1 MTLPFKRSIRLS
13 KGLSRKF
20 NVIGLIIVILPI
32 LTFAYMLQ
40 QSDIAL
46 NYTQIIIFS
55 LVLLLIL
62 AGLSILRY
70 VFDSLHMVV
79 EFLGKADQDGDSVS
93 AAIGKDVSDLNK
105 ISASFA
111 TLMERFERATVELD
125 QRIAEL
131 NAVKEMTEV
140 ARETL
145 HVDALLKLVL
155 DKAMQAVGVKNG
167 SVFLVDPAEK
177 QGLRFIAAR
186 PERKMEQ
193 DDGEARDYSLLHSV
207 VSSGQCLIIQ
217 DIESDPRTHRAN
229 DPKYG
234 APSFLSMPI
243 YSRERMI
250 AVLSL
255 ANKERGGVFSERDER
270 ILSIMMGEIGFALEN
285 AILHLQVKDQLAE
298 IKEQNIRLE
307 REIRERRQVDEDLKK
322 ANEALQVSN
331 QNLTRAYEWMRENRD
346 QLRKHFFK
354 EEIGLLVDRDGVIQ
368 SITERVLECTGKS
381 RTELISTDFA
391 ELLDESSRE
400 AFRNELRQS
409 WMGITRN
416 IPIILMS
423 VNEAEKSFE
432 ATLTRFTSEAK
443 REILIILR

>member
-1 MTLPFKRSIRLS
+1 
-13 KGLSRKF
+13 
-20 NVIGLIIVILPI
+20 
-32 LTFAYMLQ
+32 
-40 QSDIAL
+40 
-46 NYTQIIIFS
+46 
-55 LVLLLIL
+55 
-62 AGLSILRY
+62 
-70 VFDSLHMVV
+70 
-79 EFLGKADQDGDSVS
+79 
-93 AAIGKDVSDLNK
+93 
-105 ISASFA
+105 
-111 TLMERFERATVELD
+111 
-125 QRIAEL
+125 
-131 NAVKEMTEV
+131 
-140 ARETL
+140 
-145 HVDALLKLVL
+145 
-155 DKAMQAVGVKNG
+155 
-167 SVFLVDPAEK
+167 
-177 QGLRFIAAR
+177 
-186 PERKMEQ
+186 
-193 DDGEARDYSLLHSV
+193 
-207 VSSGQCLIIQ
+207 
-217 DIESDPRTHRAN
+217 
-229 DPKYG
+229 
-234 APSFLSMPI
+234 
-243 YSRERMI
+243 
-250 AVLSL
+250 
-255 ANKERGGVFSERDER
+255 
-270 ILSIMMGEIGFALEN
+270 
-285 AILHLQVKDQLAE
+285 LQVKDQLAE